1 MKKKVFIIVISILIL
16 LLAVIG
22 IAYFTYPKDKII
34 PLAKED
40 VIDSNENTIDVST
53 DNITSNEIATEIST
67 IIPEVE
73 KETKIDDEIP
83 KKDETIVDKTVT
95 TVSTSNSST
104 KNTTSTNKNTQKGS
118 KVNKEEGSKTTTT
131 PTNIEKAKTNE
142 TITSKP
148 VDKPN
153 ETNKVTQPTRCTSNN
168 NHGMDV
174 GNCEKWFNSKNGAI
188 SYYEE
193 KIKYWNE
200 WWKNADPN
208 DTNADATYYKN
219 CPTGYEYW
227 SCMYCNKWTI
237 NLYYR

>member
-40 VIDSNENTIDVST
+40 VIDSNKNTIDVST

-104 KNTTSTNKNTQKGS
+104 KKSRFFLNSAS
-118 KVNKEEGSKTTTT
+118 
-131 PTNIEKAKTNE
+131 
-142 TITSKP
+142 
-148 VDKPN
+148 DKPYI
-153 ETNKVTQPTRCTSNN
+153 SL
-168 NHGMDV
+168 
-174 GNCEKWFNSKNGAI
+174 NSLNVSFAVN
-188 SYYEE
+188 S
-193 KIKYWNE
+193 
-200 WWKNADPN
+200 
-208 DTNADATYYKN
+208 
-219 CPTGYEYW
+219 
-227 SCMYCNKWTI
+227 
-237 NLYYR
+237 